1 MAPAPKQATRTSAR
15 PSPSYDPPALQV
27 PQSSRPVSFLKG
39 KETDG
44 GRNQREDTRKG
55 EQIHPRRL
63 VTSHLSHAHRV
74 KSPNPPCQSLPTI
87 PHIVGSLLLA
97 SSQSP
102 AVNSSI
108 TGDSRPATTSAPY
121 AIRHSWQGGKEG
133 ERKRAV
139 VGVKVCKRQKRFTS
153 CVARNFER
161 LLL

>member
-1 MAPAPKQATRTSAR
+1 MIRQPCRFRNPVDLFPSRRERRQTEEGTKERTRGRESRSIQEDLLHHTLATPTELN
-15 PSPSYDPPALQV
+15 PLI
-27 PQSSRPVSFLKG
+27 RPV
-39 KETDG
+39 
-44 GRNQREDTRKG
+44 
-55 EQIHPRRL
+55 
-63 VTSHLSHAHRV
+63 
-74 KSPNPPCQSLPTI
+74 I

-102 AVNSSI
+102 AVNSSV

-133 ERKRAV
+133 EKKRAL